1 MTEPLRSARTACR
14 GPSSICPCAGGNW
27 RDDAPL
33 PPDLQ
38 DEYTREYGWMIDE
51 GMEALNHAIA
61 IKPNYD
67 DAMAYLNLL

>member
-1 MTEPLRSARTACR
+1 
-14 GPSSICPCAGGNW
+14 
-27 RDDAPL
+27 
-33 PPDLQ
+33 
-38 DEYTREYGWMIDE
+38 MIDE